1 MIHLKWRPQPRSAAF
16 TVIVILVAFIIIFP
30 LYVVTKNAF
39 VEEKEI
45 TGRLAFPWSPIPQTF
60 TTEWIYSL
68 LTQSDL
74 LSSLTQT
81 ILSTLLSV
89 GLSLLLAT
97 PAAWAI
103 VRVGGKRKTGLRATS
118 FIMTFAVM
126 SRMFPSITVGIPL
139 AVILIRLLLHDTI
152 WGLAIGFTIFSLP
165 YSLIVMKGQFE
176 TIPPELEEAAMVD
189 GYSRVSAFVRVTL
202 PAAAPGMAAAAIFSF
217 LFAWGELT
225 LPLLITSANRPLSV
239 MIWRYLRG
247 ATMAQGSAIA
257 FIQLIPVLIFTY
269 ILQRFLKPEYLAGAF
284 KY

>member
-1 MIHLKWRPQPRSAAF
+1 MKWRTLIRSAAF
-16 TVIVILVAFIIIFP
+16 TLLVIGIAFIIIFP

-45 TGRLAFPWSPIPQTF
+45 IGRLAWPWSPIPQTF
-60 TTEWIYSL
+60 TTKWVYYL
-68 LTQSDL
+68 LTESDL
-74 LSSLTQT
+74 ISSLVLT

-89 GLSLLLAT
+89 GFSLLLAT
-97 PAAWAI
+97 PAAWAL
-103 VRVGGKRKTGLRATS
+103 VRVRGKTKTGFRATG
-118 FIMTFAVM
+118 FILTFAVM

-139 AVILIRLLLHDTI
+139 AVILIRLMLHDTV
-152 WGLAIGFTIFSLP
+152 WGLAIGFTLFSLP
-165 YSLIVMKGQFE
+165 YSLIVMKSQFD

-189 GYSRVSAFVRVTL
+189 GYSRFSAFIRVTL
-202 PAAAPGMAAAAIFSF
+202 PAAAPGMAASAIFSF
-217 LFAWGELT
+217 LFGWGELT

-269 ILQRFLKPEYLAGAF
+269 IMQRFLKPEYLAGAF

>member
-1 MIHLKWRPQPRSAAF
+1 LKLRPLFRSAAF
-16 TVIVILVAFIIIFP
+16 TLLVIGVAFTIIFP

-45 TGRLAFPWSPIPQTF
+45 SGRLAWPWSPIPQTF
-60 TTEWIYSL
+60 TTDWVYYL
-68 LTQSDL
+68 LSESDL
-74 LSSLTQT
+74 VSSLTLT
-81 ILSTLLSV
+81 IFSTLLSV
-89 GLSLLLAT
+89 GISLLLAT
-97 PAAWAI
+97 PAAWAL
-103 VRVGGKRKTGLRATS
+103 VRVGGKTNTGFRATG
-118 FIMTFAVM
+118 FILTFAVM

-139 AVILIRLLLHDTI
+139 AVILIRLMLHDTVL
-152 WGLAIGFTIFSLP
+152 GLAIGFTLFSLP
-165 YSLIVMKGQFE
+165 YSLIVMKSQFD

-189 GYSRVSAFVRVTL
+189 GYSRFSAFIRVTL
-202 PAAAPGMAAAAIFSF
+202 PAAAPGMATAAIFSF

>member
-1 MIHLKWRPQPRSAAF
+1 MIHLKRRTLIRSTAF
-16 TVIVILVAFIIIFP
+16 ALLVIGIAFIIIFP

-45 TGRLAFPWSPIPQTF
+45 IGRLAWPWSPIPQTF
-60 TTEWIYSL
+60 TTEWVYYL
-68 LTQSDL
+68 LTESDL
-74 LSSLTQT
+74 VSSLVLT
-81 ILSTLLSV
+81 ILSTILSV
-89 GLSLLLAT
+89 GISLLLAT
-97 PAAWAI
+97 PAAWAL
-103 VRVGGKRKTGLRATS
+103 VRVKGKTETGFRATG
-118 FIMTFAVM
+118 FILTFAVM

-139 AVILIRLLLHDTI
+139 AVILIRLMLHDTI
-152 WGLAIGFTIFSLP
+152 WGLAIGFTLFSLP
-165 YSLIVMKGQFE
+165 YSLIVMKSQFD

-189 GYSRVSAFVRVTL
+189 GYSRFSAFIKVTL

-257 FIQLIPVLIFTY
+257 FIQLVPVLIFTY